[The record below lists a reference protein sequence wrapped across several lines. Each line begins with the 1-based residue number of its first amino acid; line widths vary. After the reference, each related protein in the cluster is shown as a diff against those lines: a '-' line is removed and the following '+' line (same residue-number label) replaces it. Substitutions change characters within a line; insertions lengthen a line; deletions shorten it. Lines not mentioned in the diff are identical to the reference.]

1 MCCFSGPVDHV
12 SSTRIFAR
20 LDPDAG
26 VQYLAYQMNFSA
38 AEDLAMILPIPTD
51 PEKGEGAV
59 EFISLEEYEKLFRDL
74 KRGFPEPKSRKPAA
88 GGLGLNVDSKSVV
101 LEVHEVGSFEASF
114 VPTIADFSRLDARF
128 RLPDD
133 AWDQLPAYQ
142 KFGFAVFKLK
152 SSDSEIHPMAMK
164 FFPAA
169 AESVFFPTVHIHDGE
184 VHDKAQFDHTL
195 YLQGAPQSMTRGFG
209 LFNRWR
215 ESTGPAKQFVEA
227 EKSAGLVLGDEHVY
241 QFKVDGR
248 FANKDIRVTPQLA

>member
-1 MCCFSGPVDHV
+1 MCCFSGPVEHV

-26 VQYLAYQMNFSA
+26 VQFLAYQMNFSA

-51 PEKGEGAV
+51 PEKGEDAV
-59 EFISLEEYEKLFRDL
+59 EFISLEDYDRFFRDL
-74 KRGFPEPKSRKPAA
+74 KRGFPERRPRAAA
-88 GGLGLNVDSKSVV
+88 GGLTLGIGAKTDS
-101 LEVHEVGSFEASF
+101 LEVHDVGSFEASF
-114 VPTIADFSRLDARF
+114 VPTVADFSRLDARF
-128 RLPDD
+128 RLPDE
-133 AWDQLPAYQ
+133 AWDELPAYQ

-152 SSDSEIHPMAMK
+152 SSDSEIHPMALK

-184 VHDKAQFDHTL
+184 VHDKAEFDHTL

-209 LFNRWR
+209 FFNRWR
-215 ESTGPAKQFVEA
+215 ESEGPAKQFVDA

-241 QFKVDGR
+241 QFKVEGR
-248 FANKDIRVTPQLA
+248 YANKDIRVTPQLI